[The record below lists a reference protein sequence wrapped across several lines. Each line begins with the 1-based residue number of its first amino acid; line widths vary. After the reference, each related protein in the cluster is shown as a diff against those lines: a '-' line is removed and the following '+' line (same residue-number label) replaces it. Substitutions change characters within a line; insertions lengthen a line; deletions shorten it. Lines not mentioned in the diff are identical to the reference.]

1 MTMKVTIPAQT
12 LVPEDLLNRGT
23 DKVRAVMCALFG
35 DFVTGDDQG
44 SLAAVLEEALKDF
57 ENVRPAVQE
66 ANR

>member
-1 MTMKVTIPAQT
+1 MTMTVTIPSQT
-12 LVPEDLLNRGT
+12 MVPEDLFNRGT
-23 DKVRAVMCALFG
+23 GKVRTVMCALFG
-35 DFVTGDDQG
+35 DFVTDNDRG